1 MKTNQA
7 VSLLWRIKL
16 YDTYISTKKNLG
28 EKYFLPLILLCSGFV
43 TWNCYSSPVTR
54 TRTKPTQ
61 RICSEQYKQSSQRSR
76 PWSFLLFNRN
86 VFPHFLAM
94 REKETW
100 LTHIPSIEGTQCWG
114 SFICVSP
121 PLFWK
126 SWLWRYQ
133 HWTDAVTESS
143 PCVGKRVRALIW
155 QSE

>member
-1 MKTNQA
+1 M
-7 VSLLWRIKL
+7 
-16 YDTYISTKKNLG
+16 TYKVVWYIYFNKKILG

-61 RICSEQYKQSSQRSR
+61 RICSEQYKQLSQRSR
-76 PWSFLLFNRN
+76 PWSFLFFNIN
-86 VFPHFLAM
+86 TFPHFLAT

-100 LTHIPSIEGTQCWG
+100 LTHIPSIEGTQSQG

-126 SWLWRYQ
+126 SWLWRCRR
-133 HWTDAVTESS
+133 WADAVTESS

-155 QSE
+155 QSEWQELV